1 MRIYKKKDNK
11 VVAVPKE
18 EQVQR
23 YKFSWI
29 ELISNAKTGETSA
42 TGLCGMI
49 LIFVALF
56 LFVVLVVWYFFNMS
70 HSAEIFEI
78 LDKLTTWMSVGA
90 GLLGLR
96 KLSASFSGGSS
107 FSLGGR
113 SKKVKGPAVMTDE
126 DIDGEDIE

>member
-1 MRIYKKKDNK
+1 MRIYKKKDDK

-18 EQVQR
+18 EQIQR

-49 LIFVALF
+49 LIFVALL

-78 LDKLTTWMSVGA
+78 LDKLTTWMMTGA

-96 KLSASFSGGSS
+96 KISGNFAGGSS
-107 FSLGGR
+107 ISIGS
-113 SKKVKGPAVMTDE
+113 SKKKGKKTTMSDE
-126 DIDGEDIE
+126 DIDGEDLE